1 MNWRQEVD
9 IAYSINGVPIRLTE
23 ERWEHIV
30 SNKPYMT
37 IYYDKVL
44 EAIENPTWILRGYA
58 GALVAV
64 LSLARQNYLHIVY
77 REISQDDG
85 FIITGF
91 ISRKINRRMIIWP
104 RRP

>member
-1 MNWRQEVD
+1 MD

>member
-1 MNWRQEVD
+1 VD